1 MQSGSTG
8 LKYLQIM
15 IKLFKNNNNNNNEL
29 YLHGH
34 KRGLQHCKSILTI
47 TITKSKSYNNIKLW
61 IINCLIFL
69 IRMLGVNVLTAC

>member
-15 IKLFKNNNNNNNEL
+15 VKLFNNNNNNEL

-47 TITKSKSYNNIKLW
+47 TKSKSYNNIKLW

-69 IRMLGVNVLTAC
+69 IGMLGVVLTAC